1 MAKALPC
8 SRLRGLS
15 AVFTAAVVLFA
26 PSLLP
31 AYQRHLS
38 EDDVREAW
46 LFGQRHD
53 LRVARF
59 FDAYEKKVA
68 HHGKPGDPSVRAIGV
83 RTPYSAAVLR
93 SYQGGNMYSGPQAWK
108 DYTSAARTFE
118 VVVWVDYP
126 INSLAQSNIADP
138 APLVRNTFAVKVTSR
153 DRELASAKTTVV
165 PQYFGGFDS
174 STLTGAELH
183 LEFDVRDV
191 ASAVL
196 RIEVSNRLDSTLS
209 AEFDLADLR

>member
-15 AVFTAAVVLFA
+15 AVFIAAVFLSA

-53 LRVARF
+53 LRVAKW
-59 FDAYEKKVA
+59 FDAYEKNVPL
-68 HHGKPGDPSVRAIGV
+68 HSKPGEPRVRAIGV
-83 RTPYSAAVLR
+83 RTPYSLVVLR
-93 SYQGGNMYSGPQAWK
+93 SFQGGNTYSGLQAWK
-108 DYTSAARTFE
+108 DYTNVARTFE

-138 APLVRNTFAVKVTSR
+138 TPLVLNTFAVEVASR
-153 DRELASAKTTVV
+153 DRELSSRKVTVAL
-165 PQYFGGFDS
+165 QNALGTDAA
-174 STLTGAELH
+174 LAGAELH
-183 LEFDVRDV
+183 YEYDVKNV

-196 RIEVSNRLDSTLS
+196 RIEASNRLDSTVS
-209 AEFDLADLR
+209 AEFDLSDLR

>member
-15 AVFTAAVVLFA
+15 AVITAAVFLCA
-26 PSLLP
+26 PPLLP

-53 LRVARF
+53 LHVARW

-68 HHGKPGDPSVRAIGV
+68 PHGKPGDPSVRAIGV
-83 RTPYSAAVLR
+83 RTPYSAVVLR
-93 SYQGGNMYSGPQAWK
+93 SYQRGNTYSGLQAWK
-108 DYTSAARTFE
+108 DYTNVARTFE

-126 INSLAQSNIADP
+126 INSFAQGNIADP
-138 APLVRNTFAVKVTSR
+138 TALILNIFAVKVTSR
-153 DRELASAKTTVV
+153 DRELTSSKTTVV
-165 PQYFGGFDS
+165 PQYSGGIEV

-183 LEFDVRDV
+183 YEYDVRSV
-191 ASAVL
+191 RSAVL
-196 RIEVSNRLDSTLS
+196 RIEVSNRLDSTVS
-209 AEFDLADLR
+209 ADFDLEELR